1 LSHEIFLFYFFLFFD
16 LKVVKLIILSGA
28 QILIWLTIIK
38 KPHIILWSQINL
50 KLFDFV
56 AEFFEFRQFDN
67 LSRCGCQNNWG

>member
-1 LSHEIFLFYFFLFFD
+1 M
-16 LKVVKLIILSGA
+16 A
-28 QILIWLTIIK
+28 NNNK
-38 KPHIILWSQINL
+38 KALYNFMESINL